1 MPFSDDPEQALERF
15 MNRTVYHDLSPA
27 IIASIADDDLEQA
40 IIDYVAWKADED
52 GVTEDALLER
62 LPAAVSAVYATRL
75 VEDEV
80 ANGGFNQLFFNRMRN
95 LLERAA
101 VDYRTIG
108 APEHGRIANAAIER
122 ALAAAP
128 ALEAAWEAQTMEA
141 FSASYKLELFDDLDA
156 AFDELDQREDA
167 SAIRIRYVRS
177 HARELSA

>member
-27 IIASIADDDLEQA
+27 IIESIADDDLEQA
-40 IIDYVAWKADED
+40 IIDYVAWKADAD

-62 LPAAVSAVYATRL
+62 LPPAVSAVYATRL

-101 VDYRTIG
+101 EGYRTLEAI
-108 APEHGRIANAAIER
+108 EHEGIVKTAIER
-122 ALAAAP
+122 AVQEAP
-128 ALEAAWEAQTMEA
+128 SLKEAWEARTIQA
-141 FSASYKLELFDDLDA
+141 FSVSYELEIFKDLDA
-156 AFDELDQREDA
+156 AFNELGRGEDV
-167 SAIRIRYVRS
+167 SAIRIRYIRS
-177 HARELSA
+177 HADEMSA